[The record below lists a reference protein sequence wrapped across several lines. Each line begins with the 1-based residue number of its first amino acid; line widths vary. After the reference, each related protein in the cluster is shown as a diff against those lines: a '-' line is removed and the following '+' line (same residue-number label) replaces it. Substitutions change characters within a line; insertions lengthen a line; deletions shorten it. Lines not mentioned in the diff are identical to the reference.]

1 MTKSYLGIWKVL
13 VLAAI
18 PFLFISGQTFFDI
31 TNKDWERNDRTC
43 NCDELRTRKG
53 LTFCN
58 DETTPFTGE
67 CKLKRESGDVEN
79 IGNELTSKYQDG
91 LLIEMI
97 ERYTNGVIRE
107 EMYYDSTRTISKRI
121 QYYRSG
127 QKSWE
132 KYFGDHT
139 YETFYE
145 NGKIQRKG
153 VYGLTEMDKTDRY
166 YNLDEKRL
174 FDSIWK
180 ENGDFDKV
188 YRYSKS
194 SITY

>member
-1 MTKSYLGIWKVL
+1 MIKSYLAIWKVL
-13 VLAAI
+13 VLTTI
-18 PFLFISGQTFFDI
+18 PFLFISGQTFLS
-31 TNKDWERNDRTC
+31 TANSDWERNDRTC
-43 NCDELRTRKG
+43 DCDELRFRKD
-53 LTFCN
+53 LTFYQ
-58 DETTPFTGE
+58 DETIPYTGE
-67 CKLKRESGDVEN
+67 CKLKRDAGNKEN
-79 IGNELTSKYQDG
+79 IGNELTYKYLNG
-91 LLIEMI
+91 HIIEQT
-97 ERYTNGVIRE
+97 ERYSTGGLCE
-107 EMYYDSTRTISKRI
+107 EIYYDTTGIITKRLMYYRN
-121 QYYRSG
+121 G